1 MFKLLVFFHR
11 HFHFHFPHFSFYRG
25 ACIFMNAHAYDL
37 SDSRRIFASGLCA
50 AAESFRERYVLLSN
64 LLRQEGT
71 L

>member
-1 MFKLLVFFHR
+1 
-11 HFHFHFPHFSFYRG
+11 
-25 ACIFMNAHAYDL
+25 MNAHAYDL